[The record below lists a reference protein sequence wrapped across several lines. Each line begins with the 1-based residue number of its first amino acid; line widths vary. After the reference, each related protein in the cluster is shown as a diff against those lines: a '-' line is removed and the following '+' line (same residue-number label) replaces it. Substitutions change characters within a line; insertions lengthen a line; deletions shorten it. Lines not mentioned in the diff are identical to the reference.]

1 PRTVRFWEAIR
12 LALQQIRAQKLKSFF
27 SLLGVIIGVAF
38 LISVIAIIEGM
49 DRYVREDFASA
60 IFGVNTLQIHR
71 RPTVNVGREDVEKR
85 RRQARN
91 PDLMIVDAEALRA
104 AIPQVWHFAYS
115 NDRYLPEVSRGDRRR
130 KNIRVVGGSE
140 GFLDLMGWE
149 IARGRGVSPVEQ
161 TTGQKVAVIGHSIAE
176 RLFPDVDPMGHRI
189 KLGPYAYAVVGVMER
204 QGGLVGNLRDASV
217 VVPFAS
223 YQADFASKRNVV
235 EEIGVKFRTTQA
247 MQRGELEAEAALRQ
261 RHGLRPSEEN
271 DFAIESATQLL
282 DAWQRITMML
292 RVALPLIVGVGL
304 VVGGIV
310 IMNIMLMTVLER
322 TREIGV
328 RKAIGARRRD
338 ILLQFLI
345 ESATLSVFGAAIGVF
360 AGAALAQLVR
370 AVSPLPVSVAPWS
383 VGLAVGLGVLT
394 GLFFGAYPANRASR
408 LDPIAALRYE

>member
-1 PRTVRFWEAIR
+1 MKFWEAIR
-12 LALQQIRAQKLKSFF
+12 LALQQIRAQKMKSFF
-27 SLLGVIIGVAF
+27 SLVGVIIGVAF

-71 RPTVNVGREDVEKR
+71 RPTLHVGREDVEKR

-91 PDLMIVDAEALRA
+91 PDLTIEDTEALRA
-104 AIPQVWHFAYS
+104 AIPNAWHFAYN
-115 NDRYLPEVSRGDRRR
+115 NDRYMPEVTRGERQR
-130 KNIRVVGGSE
+130 KNIRVIGGSD

-149 IARGRGVSPVEQ
+149 VTRGRGLSPVEQ
-161 TTGQKVAVIGHSIAE
+161 TTGQKVAVIGEAIAE
-176 RLFPDVDPMGHRI
+176 RLFPDVEPMGHRI
-189 KLGPYAYAVVGVMER
+189 KLGSYAYTVVGVMER

-217 VVPFAS
+217 VVPFS
-223 YQADFASKRNVV
+223 TFQADFATQRNVV
-235 EEIGVKFRTTQA
+235 EEIGVKFRTAEQ
-247 MQRGELEAEAALRQ
+247 MQHSQFEAEAALRQ
-261 RHGLRPSEEN
+261 RHRLRPGEEN
-271 DFAIESATQLL
+271 DFAIESATELL
-282 DAWQRITMML
+282 DAWQKITMML
-292 RVALPLIVGVGL
+292 RIALPLIVGIGL

-310 IMNIMLMTVLER
+310 IMNIMLMTVMER

-345 ESATLSVFGAAIGVF
+345 ESATLSLLGAAVGVL

-383 VGLAVGLGVLT
+383 VFLAVGLGVLT

-408 LDPIAALRYE
+408 LDPIVALRYE

>member
-1 PRTVRFWEAIR
+1 MKFWEAIR
-12 LALQQIRAQKLKSFF
+12 LALQQIRAQKMKSFF

-71 RPTVNVGREDVEKR
+71 RPTLHVGREDVEKR

-91 PDLMIVDAEALRA
+91 PDLTITDAEALRT
-104 AIPQVWHFAYS
+104 AIPGVWHFAYS
-115 NDRYLPEVSRGDRRR
+115 NDRYMPQVTRGERQR

-140 GFLDLMGWE
+140 GFLELMGWE
-149 IARGRGVSPVEQ
+149 VTRGRGLSPVEQ
-161 TTGQKVAVIGHSIAE
+161 TTGQKVAVLGHALAE

-189 KLGPYAYAVVGVMER
+189 KVGPHAYTVVGVMER

-217 VVPFAS
+217 VVPFS
-223 YQADFASKRNVV
+223 TYQADFAARRNVV
-235 EEIGVKFRTTQA
+235 EEIGVKFRTARA
-247 MQRGELEAEAALRQ
+247 MQRGQLEAEAALRQ
-261 RHGLRPSEEN
+261 RHGLRPGDEN
-271 DFAIESATQLL
+271 DFAIESATELL
-282 DAWQRITMML
+282 DAWQKITMML
-292 RVALPLIVGVGL
+292 RIALPLIVGVGL

-310 IMNIMLMTVLER
+310 IMNIMLMTVMER

-345 ESATLSVFGAAIGVF
+345 ESATLSLFGAAIGVF

-370 AVSPLPVSVAPWS
+370 AISPLPVSVAPWS
-383 VGLAVGLGVLT
+383 VFLAVGLGVLT

-408 LDPIAALRYE
+408 LDPIVALRYE